1 MSAEKINKIK
11 EKAKDWAKNQSTE
24 KLESI
29 KKKSVRIMGN
39 TFDEKLQIEWAI
51 NAVENELS
59 RRLQEEVL
67 KTKEELLSIFK

>member
-1 MSAEKINKIK
+1 MSVEKINEIK
-11 EKAKDWAKNQSTE
+11 EKAKDWAKSQSTE
-24 KLESI
+24 KLEGI

>member
-1 MSAEKINKIK
+1 MSVEKINKIK
-11 EKAKDWAKNQSTE
+11 EKAKDWAKSQSTE